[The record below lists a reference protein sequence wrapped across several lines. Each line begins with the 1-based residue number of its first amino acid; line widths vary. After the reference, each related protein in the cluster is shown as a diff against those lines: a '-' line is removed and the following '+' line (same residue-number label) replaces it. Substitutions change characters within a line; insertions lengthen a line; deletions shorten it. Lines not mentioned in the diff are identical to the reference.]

1 MHTTGFLTLISRY
14 NKLILLTKYKQD
26 PGPRRLSR
34 KSGRGSAFRRSTEQN
49 IKSGWLDTRLGYVK
63 DDLINSTPR
72 ESDY

>member
-49 IKSGWLDTRLGYVK
+49 IQS
-63 DDLINSTPR
+63 
-72 ESDY
+72 